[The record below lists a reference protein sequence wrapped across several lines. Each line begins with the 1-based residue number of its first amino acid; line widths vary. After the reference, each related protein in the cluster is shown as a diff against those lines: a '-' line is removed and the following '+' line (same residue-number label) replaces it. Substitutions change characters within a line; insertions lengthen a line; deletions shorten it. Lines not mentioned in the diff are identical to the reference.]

1 MTTLASGRDF
11 YMNPRLSPD
20 GNRLCWLEWDHPNMP
35 WDGCE
40 LWVAGINADGSIG
53 EKTLV
58 AGGNRESVFQPEW
71 APDGVLHF
79 ASDRTDWWN
88 LYAVIDGTVTPIH
101 SETAEY
107 GLPGWTFGMSTYAFP
122 DNDSIL
128 AASTRMGIWSLELI
142 DRKTGVATPVDL
154 PSTTLSQI
162 QAENGVG
169 LVLAASPVEDTALVR
184 IRLASGDLDVL
195 RRASASELERA
206 YLSVPGAVTF
216 PTTDGQVAH
225 AFYYAPHNQ
234 DFTGLEGE
242 RPPLMVISHGGPTG
256 STDTAL
262 DMDIQ
267 FWTSRGYAVLDVN
280 YRGST
285 GYGRP
290 YRDALQDTWG
300 IYDVDDCVAG
310 AEHLVGEG
318 LADPDRMIIKGGS
331 ASGFTTLA
339 ALTFRDT
346 FAIGS
351 SHYGISDLEAMALDT
366 HKFESR
372 YLDGLIGPYPEA
384 KDVYIAR
391 SPIHHVD
398 GLSCPLILFQGTE
411 DKVVPPNQ
419 AEMMYDAVKA
429 KGIPVALIL
438 YEGEQHGF
446 RKAENIRNVL
456 ESELTFFSK
465 VFGLTPADPMIP
477 LAVANM

>member
-1 MTTLASGRDF
+1 M
-11 YMNPRLSPD
+11 
-20 GNRLCWLEWDHPNMP
+20 
-35 WDGCE
+35 
-40 LWVAGINADGSIG
+40 
-53 EKTLV
+53 
-58 AGGNRESVFQPEW
+58 
-71 APDGVLHF
+71 
-79 ASDRTDWWN
+79 
-88 LYAVIDGTVTPIH
+88 
-101 SETAEY
+101 
-107 GLPGWTFGMSTYAFP
+107 
-122 DNDSIL
+122 
-128 AASTRMGIWSLELI
+128 
-142 DRKTGVATPVDL
+142 
-154 PSTTLSQI
+154 LSQI
-162 QAENGVG
+162 RAENGG
-169 LVLAASPVEDTALVR
+169 ALLLAASPVEETALVQ
-184 IRLASGDLDVL
+184 IDLGSGDLEVL
-195 RRASASELERA
+195 RRSSTSELSRG
-206 YLSVPGAVTF
+206 YLSVPGAVTY
-216 PTTDGQVAH
+216 PTTDDQIAH
-225 AFYYAPHNQ
+225 AFYYPPHNQ
-234 DFTGLEGE
+234 DFVGPANEQ
-242 RPPLMVISHGGPTG
+242 PPLKVISHGGPTG

-262 DMDIQ
+262 HMDIQ

-310 AEHLVGEG
+310 AEHLVAEG
-318 LADPDRMIIKGGS
+318 LADRSRLIIKGGS

-429 KGIPVALIL
+429 KGLPVALIL

-446 RKAENIRNVL
+446 RKAENIRNVF
-456 ESELTFFSK
+456 ESELAFFST
-465 VFGLTPADPMIP
+465 VFGITPADPMIP
-477 LAVANM
+477 LEVANV